1 MNNNKNKF
9 YVLVVIVLVI
19 IVVITVYAMRVKT
32 WRKIEI
38 EQRKKEKTSNRVQF
52 KVPEEEN
59 KQEEEEIPQDLPCDL
74 PPSPEI
80 FSDSGREGNEIFI
93 SWSPVSDIQKY
104 IVYLKEMTEGTED
117 VSQSNYDQKI
127 TVKPDTWYYVFS
139 IPEASTMIWTIVV
152 NAVNDC
158 GESNITNDVL
168 RIS

>member
-9 YVLVVIVLVI
+9 YVLVVVVLVI

-52 KVPEEEN
+52 EEP
-59 KQEEEEIPQDLPCDL
+59 QEEPVQKEIAQSPPCDI
-74 PPSPEI
+74 PPTPEI
-80 FSDSGREGNEIFI
+80 FSDSGREGSEIFI
-93 SWSPVSDIQKY
+93 SWSPVSNVQKY
-104 IVYLKEMTEGTED
+104 VVYLKEMTEGAED
-117 VSQSNYDQKI
+117 VSPVNYDQKI
-127 TVKPDTWYYVFS
+127 AVKSDTWYYVFA
-139 IPEASTMIWTIVV
+139 IPEASIMTWTIIV

-158 GESNITNDVL
+158 GESDITNDVL